1 MDTEIKET
9 TYYNDDLFD
18 ILCNY
23 GFEKDVFDEEDENF
37 NIEEFFENLKEKL
50 EKKEELEE
58 QIKEDKETNEIKDE
72 LVVMYHIIMN
82 KENTDCELSKDQ
94 SIMDMIKS
102 NITLMLEKFK
112 MMSKEIEK
120 LNKEIEKLNE
130 QKIIKYNNYKI
141 NEEQKEL
148 LINDLK
154 TKLKNEKDK
163 NKEGFV
169 VTYENGE
176 LFEMV
181 NSHGFDTDLY
191 CEDEEDFDIYEFLK
205 KVKSK
210 MYEKGRVNANREE
223 MELKIKELESK
234 IQKHKKFTQ
243 FLMNE
248 LLE

>member
-1 MDTEIKET
+1 EQYD
-9 TYYNDDLFD
+9 
-18 ILCNY
+18 
-23 GFEKDVFDEEDENF
+23 
-37 NIEEFFENLKEKL
+37 
-50 EKKEELEE
+50 ELEE